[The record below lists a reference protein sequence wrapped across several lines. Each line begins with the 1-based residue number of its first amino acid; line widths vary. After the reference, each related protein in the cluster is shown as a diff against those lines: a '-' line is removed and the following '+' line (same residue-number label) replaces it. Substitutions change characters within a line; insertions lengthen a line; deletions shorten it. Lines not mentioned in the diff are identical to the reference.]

1 MPEVADWLQEHRPV
15 VRFIFQGGSAA
26 RQVAGRAFGVEFPE
40 SVCRARVASER
51 SALWLGP
58 EEHLLL
64 APTENLSRI
73 QVELSTAL
81 AGVAHSLVDVSDRQV
96 AYTVTGPDARDV
108 LASGCPLD
116 LDPDAFPVD
125 MCTRTIFG
133 KSEIVLWRRGAEEYH
148 LEMARSFSDYVLGWM
163 REAHR
168 GGSS

>member
-1 MPEVADWLQEHRPV
+1 MPEVADRLRELPPAA
-15 VRFIFQGGSAA
+15 RFVFQGGRVA
-26 RQVAGRAFGVEFPE
+26 RETAGRAFGVPLP
-40 SVCRARVASER
+40 VAACRASTIGER

-58 EEHLLL
+58 EEHLLI
-64 APTENLSRI
+64 APAEIGSRI
-73 QVELSTAL
+73 QAEVSTVL

-96 AYTVTGPDARDV
+96 AFAMTGSAARDV

-125 MCTRTIFG
+125 MCTRTLFG
-133 KSEIVLWRRGAEEYH
+133 KAEIVLWRRSAEEYH
-148 LEMARSFSDYVLGWM
+148 LEVARSFSDYVLGWI